1 MTPAQHNEILQEFEN
16 LVAKIER
23 MASNNAKSDYGTF
36 IKDSEKEIEQLKAKV
51 DDLTK
56 ENRYL
61 QRQLEVQRLENR
73 RIKERIA
80 IKGKEKRDALERA
93 AKNFSIKEQPP
104 QQPQMPHWISGQKI
118 EAKDK
123 TAPGRRIYV
132 INDPGEKWG
141 WADERAMKEL
151 LDLLGLNFKD
161 DKGDE

>member
-36 IKDSEKEIEQLKAKV
+36 IKDGEKEIEQLKTKV

-73 RIKERIA
+73 RIKERMA
-80 IKGKEKRDALERA
+80 MKDKAKRDALERA
-93 AKNFSIKEQPP
+93 AKNFSTKE
-104 QQPQMPHWISGQKI
+104 QQPQMPHWTSNQDIKVT
-118 EAKDK
+118 DK
-123 TAPGRRIYV
+123 TPRGRRIYV
-132 INDPGEKWG
+132 INEPGENLA
-141 WADERAMKEL
+141 WADERTIKEL

-161 DKGDE
+161 NKGDE